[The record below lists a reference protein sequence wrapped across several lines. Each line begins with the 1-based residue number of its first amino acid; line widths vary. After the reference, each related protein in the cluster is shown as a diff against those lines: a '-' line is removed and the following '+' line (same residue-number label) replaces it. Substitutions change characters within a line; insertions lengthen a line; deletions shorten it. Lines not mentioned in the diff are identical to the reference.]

1 MMVQDHN
8 GHSRQE
14 QKNALIT
21 GASSGMGLCYAE
33 KLADEGYNL
42 MLISIDAKQMAE
54 VAERLQECYPSQ
66 RIEYLVKD
74 LAEQN
79 AAEDVYEYARQSGF
93 SVNMLINNAGIFTFK
108 DVLDMSLKKVETFIG
123 LHVST
128 VTKLCRLFGEQMS
141 KNGGGRI
148 INMSS
153 ISAHT
158 PFCGIALYTAT
169 KSYLLN
175 FTKAFALEMKERNVK
190 VSAICPG
197 AVATGLYKL
206 PTGLQKLGVV
216 LGIIITPQRLVRR
229 VLRANGRGR
238 ITIIPGFGNRLF
250 KPVYSILPN
259 CFKLFVR
266 KKIKGLEDNF

>member
-1 MMVQDHN
+1 MK
-8 GHSRQE
+8 QE
-14 QKNALIT
+14 FKDYWRKEPKNALVT

-33 KLADEGYNL
+33 KLAEKGYNVL
-42 MLISIDAKQMAE
+42 LISIDEKAMAD
-54 VAERLQECYPSQ
+54 VAEGLQKRYPNQ

-74 LAEQN
+74 LAEDN
-79 AAEDVYEYARQSGF
+79 AAEELYEYTVQNGF
-93 SVNMLINNAGIFTFK
+93 NVNLLINNAGIFTFK
-108 DVLDMSLKKVETFIG
+108 DVLDMSLKKIETFIG

-141 KNGGGRI
+141 KDGGGRI

-158 PFCGIALYTAT
+158 PYCGIALYTAT
-169 KSYLLN
+169 KSYLLV

-190 VSAICPG
+190 VSAVCPG

-206 PTGLQKLGVV
+206 PVGLQKLGIF
-216 LGIIITPQRLVRR
+216 LGIIIPPQRLVKR
-229 VLRANGRGR
+229 VLKANRRGK

-250 KPVYSILPN
+250 KPIFSILPTW
-259 CFKLFVR
+259 FKLLIR
-266 KKIKGLEDNF
+266 RRIKRLENNF

>member
-1 MMVQDHN
+1 MK
-8 GHSRQE
+8 QE
-14 QKNALIT
+14 FKDYWRKEPKNALVT

-33 KLADEGYNL
+33 KLAEKGYNL
-42 MLISIDAKQMAE
+42 LLISIDGKAMAN
-54 VAERLQECYPSQ
+54 VAERLQNRYPNQ

-74 LAEQN
+74 LAEEN
-79 AAEDVYEYARQSGF
+79 AAEEVYEYSSQSYF
-93 SVNMLINNAGIFTFK
+93 SVNLLINNAGIFTFK
-108 DVLDMSLKKVETFIG
+108 DVLDISLKKIETFIG

-141 KNGGGRI
+141 KEGGGRI

-158 PFCGIALYTAT
+158 PYCGIALYTAT
-169 KSYLLN
+169 KSYLLV

-190 VSAICPG
+190 VSAVCPG

-206 PTGLQKLGVV
+206 PAGLQKLGIF
-216 LGIIITPQRLVRR
+216 LGIIIPPQRLVKRA
-229 VLRANGRGR
+229 LRANRRGK

-250 KPVYSILPN
+250 KPVFSILPTW
-259 CFKLFVR
+259 FKLSIR
-266 KKIKGLEDNF
+266 KRIKRLENNF